1 MTSCFRAVKP
11 KEDKP
16 GFVKKTFSWYHLFFA
31 HPMLQQMY
39 MVSLYQKILQK
50 QRTEVGHN
58 DYIDSF
64 QLNHGLLCA
73 QVFPRNLY
81 SHVC

>member
-31 HPMLQQMY
+31 YPILQQMY
-39 MVSLYQKILQK
+39 MVTLYQK
-50 QRTEVGHN
+50 R
-58 DYIDSF
+58 DYKNNV
-64 QLNHGLLCA
+64 L
-73 QVFPRNLY
+73 R
-81 SHVC
+81 